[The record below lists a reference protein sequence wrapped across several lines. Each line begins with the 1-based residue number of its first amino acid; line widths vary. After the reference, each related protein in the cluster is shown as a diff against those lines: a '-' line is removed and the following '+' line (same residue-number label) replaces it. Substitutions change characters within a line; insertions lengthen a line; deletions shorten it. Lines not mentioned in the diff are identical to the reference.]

1 VGGLRTKAEPRL
13 QSRGAENSGVRR
25 LPPALRAV
33 AAVAERVH
41 VRGQERAGTM
51 ARTRLRED
59 VPYETPYGVRLRVD
73 PLDQFERLM
82 ALGLFERHVVD
93 MIRRFA
99 LPGSTVIDGGAHIG
113 YTAVVAARAVGAGG
127 AVHAFECDPRAVRRL
142 REHVQLNDTSWV
154 TVNEAALD
162 DVSDRRAVL
171 HVPPQVGWA
180 STRGAPAG
188 GWAARLDVRTAAL
201 DDYLDRAGVDRASVS
216 LVKLDLEGSEL
227 EALRGAPRL
236 LAEGRPALIVEFIP
250 DDSAHGA
257 RRADELFELL
267 GAFGYEAFVPVPS
280 RRRKPAPPLAR
291 HDGVS
296 RADILFLH
304 PASEAWRLAFS

>member
-1 VGGLRTKAEPRL
+1 TKAEPRL

-113 YTAVVAARAVGAGG
+113 YTAVVAARAVGATG
-127 AVHAFECDPRAVRRL
+127 AVHAFACDPRAVRRL
-142 REHVQLNDTSWV
+142 REHVQLNDTPWV
-154 TVNEAALD
+154 TVNEVALD
-162 DVSDRRAVL
+162 DVSVRRAVL

-180 STRGAPAG
+180 STRGAPVG
-188 GWAARLDVRTAAL
+188 GGAARLDVRTAAI
-201 DDYLDRAGVDRASVS
+201 DDHLDRAGIDRACIS
-216 LVKLDLEGSEL
+216 LVKL
-227 EALRGAPRL
+227 
-236 LAEGRPALIVEFIP
+236 
-250 DDSAHGA
+250 
-257 RRADELFELL
+257 
-267 GAFGYEAFVPVPS
+267 
-280 RRRKPAPPLAR
+280 
-291 HDGVS
+291 
-296 RADILFLH
+296 
-304 PASEAWRLAFS
+304 

>member
-1 VGGLRTKAEPRL
+1 MSGLRTNAEPRQL
-13 QSRGAENSGVRR
+13 SRGAENNGIRR
-25 LPPALRAV
+25 LPPLLRVV
-33 AAVAERVH
+33 AAGAERVRL
-41 VRGQERAGTM
+41 RGQERAGAL
-51 ARTRLRED
+51 ARTRLRDD
-59 VPYETPYGVRLRVD
+59 VPYATPYGVHLRVD
-73 PLDQFERLM
+73 PLDKFERLM
-82 ALGLFERHVVD
+82 ALGLYERHVVD

-99 LPGSTVIDGGAHIG
+99 LPGSTVIDGGGHIG
-113 YTAVVAARAVGAGG
+113 YTAVVAARAVGASG

-142 REHVQLNDTSWV
+142 REHVQLNDTPWV

-188 GWAARLDVRTAAL
+188 GWAARLDVRTVAL
-201 DDYLDRAGVDRASVS
+201 DDHLDRNAVDRASIS

-250 DDSAHGA
+250 ADSAHGA
-257 RRADELFELL
+257 RRADELFELVA
-267 GAFGYEAFVPVPS
+267 AFGYEGFVPVLS
-280 RRRKPAPPLAR
+280 RRRRPAPPLTR
-291 HDGVS
+291 HDGVT

-304 PASEAWRLAFS
+304 PASEAWRLAFA